1 MSGNLVYT
9 LHLWPP
15 LGHAAHYTGTTPERR
30 LAQRL
35 TDHALGR
42 GARLTQVQ
50 IERGGFWVLAQT
62 QPGGRALER
71 RLKQHGATRRCEV
84 CKAAGAYQSGELTAP
99 EALARAGW
107 DRSNPVQRSLLLD
120 IFGIPKPPE
129 IPSADAPEA
138 AAAEPAAVTAGQ
150 PSAAPRPE
158 VPAPRAEPRQGWAWP
173 GKPVTAGPELDPVVD
188 ALIERWR
195 SPARQL
201 AVPSA
206 DAQPQPEPVWR
217 PACEPTR
224 SDQGNRSRTGG
235 KYMSFPEDSWVEVRY
250 PLTSEQEHGDREAWP
265 WLPGWVVSQ
274 CGPGEWEICVQ
285 APELAIPDAEGEASY
300 PVCFRDASELRP
312 QAAEPE
318 AGL

>member
-1 MSGNLVYT
+1 VSGNLVYT

-62 QPGGRALER
+62 QPGGRATER

-84 CKAAGAYQSGELTAP
+84 CKAAGAFQSGELTAP

-120 IFGIPKPPE
+120 IFGIPTPPE
-129 IPSADAPEA
+129 MPAADASGA
-138 AAAEPAAVTAGQ
+138 AAVEPAAVTARQ
-150 PSAAPRPE
+150 PSAAPPE

-173 GKPVTAGPELDPVVD
+173 GKPATAGPELDPVVD

-195 SPARQL
+195 SPSRQL

-206 DAQPQPEPVWR
+206 DAQPQPEPE
-217 PACEPTR
+217 PAAHSPPEP
-224 SDQGNRSRTGG
+224 
-235 KYMSFPEDSWVEVRY
+235 V
-250 PLTSEQEHGDREAWP
+250 L
-265 WLPGWVVSQ
+265 
-274 CGPGEWEICVQ
+274 
-285 APELAIPDAEGEASY
+285 
-300 PVCFRDASELRP
+300 
-312 QAAEPE
+312 E

>member
-1 MSGNLVYT
+1 MNGNLVYT

-62 QPGGRALER
+62 QPGGRAVER

-84 CKAAGAYQSGELTAP
+84 CKAAEAYQSGELTAP

-129 IPSADAPEA
+129 IPAADAPEA
-138 AAAEPAAVTAGQ
+138 TAAEPAAVTARQ
-150 PSAAPRPE
+150 PSAAARQ
-158 VPAPRAEPRQGWAWP
+158 VPAPRAEPRLGWAWP
-173 GKPVTAGPELDPVVD
+173 GGPALAPGRELDLVVE
-188 ALIERWR
+188 ALIASWR
-195 SPARQL
+195 SPKAH
-201 AVPSA
+201 
-206 DAQPQPEPVWR
+206 AQPQPEPE
-217 PACEPTR
+217 PAAHSPPEP
-224 SDQGNRSRTGG
+224 
-235 KYMSFPEDSWVEVRY
+235 V
-250 PLTSEQEHGDREAWP
+250 L
-265 WLPGWVVSQ
+265 
-274 CGPGEWEICVQ
+274 
-285 APELAIPDAEGEASY
+285 
-300 PVCFRDASELRP
+300 
-312 QAAEPE
+312 E

>member
-1 MSGNLVYT
+1 VSGNLVYT

-15 LGHAAHYTGTTPERR
+15 LGHAAHYTGKAERR

-62 QPGGRALER
+62 QAGGRALER

-84 CKAAGAYQSGELTAP
+84 CKAAGAFQSGELTAP

-129 IPSADAPEA
+129 IPAADAPKA
-138 AAAEPAAVTAGQ
+138 AAAEPAAVTARQ
-150 PSAAPRPE
+150 PSAALRAQ
-158 VPAPRAEPRQGWAWP
+158 VPGPRAEPRLGWAWP
-173 GKPVTAGPELDPVVD
+173 GKPVAAGPELEPVVD

-195 SPARQL
+195 SPK
-201 AVPSA
+201 A
-206 DAQPQPEPVWR
+206 DAQPQPEPE
-217 PACEPTR
+217 PAAHSPPEP
-224 SDQGNRSRTGG
+224 
-235 KYMSFPEDSWVEVRY
+235 V
-250 PLTSEQEHGDREAWP
+250 L
-265 WLPGWVVSQ
+265 
-274 CGPGEWEICVQ
+274 
-285 APELAIPDAEGEASY
+285 
-300 PVCFRDASELRP
+300 
-312 QAAEPE
+312 E

>member
-1 MSGNLVYT
+1 VTGNLVYT

-62 QPGGRALER
+62 QPGGRSLER

-129 IPSADAPEA
+129 IPAADAAEAAAAEA
-138 AAAEPAAVTAGQ
+138 AAAEPAEVTAG
-150 PSAAPRPE
+150 PPAAAARLK
-158 VPAPRAEPRQGWAWP
+158 VPVPRAEPARGWPWP
-173 GKPVTAGPELDPVVD
+173 GRPALAPGHELDPVVD
-188 ALIERWR
+188 ALIASWR
-195 SPARQL
+195 SPA
-201 AVPSA
+201 V
-206 DAQPQPEPVWR
+206 DAPPQPAAHSPPEPV
-217 PACEPTR
+217 
-224 SDQGNRSRTGG
+224 
-235 KYMSFPEDSWVEVRY
+235 
-250 PLTSEQEHGDREAWP
+250 L
-265 WLPGWVVSQ
+265 
-274 CGPGEWEICVQ
+274 
-285 APELAIPDAEGEASY
+285 
-300 PVCFRDASELRP
+300 
-312 QAAEPE
+312 E

>member
-1 MSGNLVYT
+1 MYT

-62 QPGGRALER
+62 QPGGRATER

-84 CKAAGAYQSGELTAP
+84 CKAAGAYQSGQLTAP

-129 IPSADAPEA
+129 MPPADAPEA
-138 AAAEPAAVTAGQ
+138 AAVEPAAVTAGQ
-150 PSAAPRPE
+150 PSAARGPRSR
-158 VPAPRAEPRQGWAWP
+158 PRVRNRHR
-173 GKPVTAGPELDPVVD
+173 AGPGRGGPHRAGPGAGPGGGRAD
-188 ALIERWR
+188 
-195 SPARQL
+195 RQL
-201 AVPSA
+201 AVPRSSGP
-206 DAQPQPEPVWR
+206 PQPEPAAHS
-217 PACEPTR
+217 PPEP
-224 SDQGNRSRTGG
+224 
-235 KYMSFPEDSWVEVRY
+235 V
-250 PLTSEQEHGDREAWP
+250 L
-265 WLPGWVVSQ
+265 
-274 CGPGEWEICVQ
+274 
-285 APELAIPDAEGEASY
+285 
-300 PVCFRDASELRP
+300 
-312 QAAEPE
+312 E

>member
-84 CKAAGAYQSGELTAP
+84 CKAAGAYQSGQLTAP

-129 IPSADAPEA
+129 IPAADAPEA
-138 AAAEPAAVTAGQ
+138 AAVEPAAVTAGH
-150 PSAAPRPE
+150 PPPHRGPRSR
-158 VPAPRAEPRQGWAWP
+158 PRVRNRDW
-173 GKPVTAGPELDPVVD
+173 AGPGRAGP
-188 ALIERWR
+188 
-195 SPARQL
+195 
-201 AVPSA
+201 
-206 DAQPQPEPVWR
+206 
-217 PACEPTR
+217 
-224 SDQGNRSRTGG
+224 RSRRAR
-235 KYMSFPEDSWVEVRY
+235 SWTRWW
-250 PLTSEQEHGDREAWP
+250 TR
-265 WLPGWVVSQ
+265 
-274 CGPGEWEICVQ
+274 
-285 APELAIPDAEGEASY
+285 
-300 PVCFRDASELRP
+300 
-312 QAAEPE
+312 
-318 AGL
+318 

>member
-50 IERGGFWVLAQT
+50 IERGGSWVLAQT

-129 IPSADAPEA
+129 MPAADAAEA
-138 AAAEPAAVTAGQ
+138 AVAEPPAVTAGQ
-150 PSAAPRPE
+150 PSAAPRPQ
-158 VPAPRAEPRQGWAWP
+158 VPPRVRNRRR
-173 GKPVTAGPELDPVVD
+173 AGPGRGGPPPRR
-188 ALIERWR
+188 ARTWTRW
-195 SPARQL
+195 
-201 AVPSA
+201 
-206 DAQPQPEPVWR
+206 W
-217 PACEPTR
+217 TR
-224 SDQGNRSRTGG
+224 
-235 KYMSFPEDSWVEVRY
+235 
-250 PLTSEQEHGDREAWP
+250 
-265 WLPGWVVSQ
+265 
-274 CGPGEWEICVQ
+274 
-285 APELAIPDAEGEASY
+285 
-300 PVCFRDASELRP
+300 
-312 QAAEPE
+312 
-318 AGL
+318 